1 LRSKSWDTR
10 VAAAQAI
17 GAIAENVP
25 HVTVREVLA
34 KAEAALAKDGV
45 PTSLLEALV
54 TSQEAGSESSTSL
67 AFHRYVYN
75 LIVVP

>member
-1 LRSKSWDTR
+1 MRSKSWDTR

-45 PTSLLEALV
+45 PRSLLEALV
-54 TSQEAGSESSTSL
+54 TSQEAESESSTSL